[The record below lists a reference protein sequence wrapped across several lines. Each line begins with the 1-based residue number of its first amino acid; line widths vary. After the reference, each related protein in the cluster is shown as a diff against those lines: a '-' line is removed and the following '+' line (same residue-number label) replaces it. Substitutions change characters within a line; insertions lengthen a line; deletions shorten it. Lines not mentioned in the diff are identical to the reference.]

1 MKMATTAD
9 ELPYEPKGKDARRGK
24 CFAKFVLCTNNE
36 TGFALL
42 TSADTRFWVIK
53 VSPFEGAEDTEIE
66 EKMKAEIPAF
76 LHYLKNRKLHYPK
89 VGRLYFD
96 DSLFRT
102 PALNAVIE
110 SSETPLVKN
119 VKDVLLTQF
128 FTLNQTVVRLS
139 VEVLF
144 ELTKR
149 QTKEA
154 DKSEVRRYLNDAVKK
169 GLLAKGENTTF
180 VYFDG
185 KETQQ
190 GKSRIYIFHAKNWL
204 NEEDYDEL
212 KRQIEEREHENSN
225 F

>member
-1 MKMATTAD
+1 MEFDKRKTLTVSQ
-9 ELPYEPKGKDARRGK
+9 L
-24 CFAKFVLCTNNE
+24 
-36 TGFALL
+36 GF
-42 TSADTRFWVIK
+42 
-53 VSPFEGAEDTEIE
+53 
-66 EKMKAEIPAF
+66 
-76 LHYLKNRKLHYPK
+76 
-89 VGRLYFD
+89 LYFD

-102 PALNAVIE
+102 PALTAVIE
-110 SSETPLVKN
+110 TSETPLVKN

-144 ELTKR
+144 ELTRR

-169 GLLAKGENTTF
+169 GFLAKGENTTF

-212 KRQIEEREHENSN
+212 KRQIEEREQENSN